1 MAPAK
6 ALHLLTMA
14 SSLATIAAD
23 LKLPDES
30 KALLQEAMAEFDQ
43 SEHNQAKKLIQGRL
57 REIKRLEACLEKAKA
72 DLAKLLN
79 RSVDEMLMLED

>member
-1 MAPAK
+1 
-6 ALHLLTMA
+6 MA
-14 SSLATIAAD
+14 SSFSTIAAD

-30 KALLQEAMAEFDQ
+30 KALLEAAMASFEE
-43 SEHNQAKKLIQGRL
+43 SERYQAKKLIQGRL
-57 REIKRLEACLEKAKA
+57 REIKRLEACVEKAKA